1 MTDLFKAGVS
11 LLGAGVVLKLT
22 KDMSDNLTK
31 PRHEKENKEC
41 PREIQKNKRRYFRL

>member
-31 PRHEKENKEC
+31 EKSNEKEPKKEC
-41 PREIQKNKRRYFRL
+41 KKRYFRL

>member
-1 MTDLFKAGVS
+1 MTANLFEVGVS

-31 PRHEKENKEC
+31 GKEPMNKKSPEELKG
-41 PREIQKNKRRYFRL
+41 RNYYRL